1 MAFFPFAAI
10 WLIRRRKAHFLIR
23 LTQQRADA
31 AQRIRRLGPGQ
42 WIARFCPGPR
52 QRRQCPG
59 LPAELIGRLIRYQ
72 RPGFRPSWL
81 LTSLIN
87 PKLCSREE
95 LVDLYHRRWT
105 LETIYREWK
114 HSLDIQNLR
123 SQTPAGI
130 VKEVYA
136 QLLLNNLVRWIMTE
150 ATEGTEQTPVDLS
163 FLTTLSLIKRAV
175 GTLLQTRPTSA
186 SVVYQQLLAEIRR
199 AKIRKRP
206 GRSYPRPGDGKLKHR
221 GHGSYQLPARLSRK

>member
-1 MAFFPFAAI
+1 M
-10 WLIRRRKAHFLIR
+10 RM
-23 LTQQRADA
+23 TQQKADA
-31 AQRIRRLGPGQ
+31 AQRIRRLGPGE
-42 WIARFCPGPR
+42 WIVRFHPGSR
-52 QRRQCPG
+52 QRRQCSG
-59 LPAELIGRLIRYQ
+59 LPDELHARLLRYQ

-81 LTSLIN
+81 LTSLMN
-87 PKLCSREE
+87 TRLCPHNE

-123 SQTPAGI
+123 SHTPAGI

-150 ATEGTEQTPVDLS
+150 ATEGTKTRPVDLS

-175 GTLLQTRPTSA
+175 ATLLQTRPTSV
-186 SVVYQQLLAEIRR
+186 SVVYKDLLAEIRGAR
-199 AKIRKRP
+199 IRKRP
-206 GRSYPRPGDGKLKHR
+206 GRSYPRPADGKIKHR
-221 GHGSYQLPARLSRK
+221 GHGSYQLPARITRK